1 MPTFSY
7 QARNPDGQSVA
18 GTIVAETTT
27 AAARMLDERR
37 LLPTRID
44 EVDEKRP
51 ALIGGG
57 KKKVSMSKV
66 GVVYEQL
73 GDLLRAGV
81 PILRAIKVL
90 SQQSSTAGLSQ
101 VLREVHEDVSGGDT
115 LGDAMA
121 KHPEAFP
128 ELHVSMIRAGEKG
141 GFLEDVLGRLSEF
154 VARADVL
161 RNKLIGSLIY
171 PCILMLGGIGAVLM
185 ILLYVVPKLRPMLE
199 GRGVELNFLTKG
211 VFAANTLLTAHWL
224 PTLGVFVAVIIGV
237 VLYFRSEPG
246 QATLS
251 RLQLRAPLIGPLY
264 TMVSLCRFCRIF
276 GTLLANGI
284 PIIQSLHI
292 AKDSAGNLILAEA
305 IGDAAEN
312 VSAGDSLAE
321 PLGKK
326 NLFPP
331 AILDMIAVA
340 EESNTLEK
348 VLVEI
353 ANTQEERTARQI
365 DLFVRLLEPMMLLA
379 MGGMVLLI
387 AIALMLPILK
397 LSAGGLQN

>member
-37 LLPTRID
+37 LLPTQIN
-44 EVDEKRP
+44 EVDEKKKS
-51 ALIGGG
+51 IMGGNR
-57 KKKVSMSKV
+57 KVSMSKV
-66 GVVYEQL
+66 GVTYEQL

-90 SQQSSTAGLSQ
+90 SSQSSNAGLSH
-101 VLREVHEDVSGGDT
+101 VLREVHEDVAGGDT

-128 ELHVSMIRAGEKG
+128 ALHVSMIRAGEKG

-154 VARADVL
+154 VARADTL

-185 ILLYVVPKLRPMLE
+185 ILLYVVPKLRPMLV
-199 GRGVELNFLTKG
+199 GRGIELNFLTKG
-211 VFAANTLLTAHWL
+211 VFAANTILTAYWMQ
-224 PTLGVFVAVIIGV
+224 TLGVVVALIIGL
-237 VLYFRSEPG
+237 VLYFRSESG
-246 QATLS
+246 QALLS

-305 IGDAAEN
+305 IGEAAEN

-321 PLGKK
+321 PLGRKD
-326 NLFPP
+326 LFPP

-340 EESNTLEK
+340 EESNTLEM

-365 DLFVRLLEPMMLLA
+365 DLFVRMLEPMMLLA